1 MDKESRKIHRDFTGS
16 LLLREM
22 ATYDDLSL
30 HVRLF
35 MKGYPFSRYAIAPA
49 PRARLAKPIDE
60 SRVALVTTAGLRHAG
75 QSDFDHSDKRGDP
88 SFREIP
94 NTIETQLLVE
104 SHRSYSFDHGAV
116 RSDINLAFPLDRFRE
131 LESRGGIGALNHR
144 HFSFMGSIVGPR
156 RLIENTAP
164 QVARTLVEDSVDAVF
179 LTPV

>member
-1 MDKESRKIHRDFTGS
+1 
-16 LLLREM
+16 M

-35 MKGYPFSRYAIAPA
+35 MKSYPFSRYAIDP
-49 PRARLAKPIDE
+49 PPCARQAKPLDE
-60 SRVALVTTAGLRHAG
+60 SRVALVTTAGLRTPG

-94 NTIETQLLVE
+94 NTIERRLLVE
-104 SHRSYSFDHGAV
+104 SHRSYAFDHEAV

-131 LESRGGIGALNHR
+131 LESRGVIGALNHR

-156 RLIENTAP
+156 RLINETAP
-164 QVARTLVEDSVDAVF
+164 QVARALAEDRVDAVF